1 MSVAWAKSTLSRVTR
16 DEIVRDLDRVH
27 RDGTA
32 YWNAIPT
39 ATFFAP
45 FGEAWS
51 PAENVRHLIK
61 SQRPVAKALSAP
73 RLLLMLRFG
82 RAKRPSMSYDELTA
96 TYDAR
101 LEQGANAGRFSPERR
116 DEADHDSWRVRIM
129 SERDRVH
136 HALVA
141 AIAKWPEASL
151 DRYQLPHPLLGNLTM
166 REMLF
171 FTLHHEQHHRDVV
184 ARRSGV

>member
-1 MSVAWAKSTLSRVTR
+1 MTR
-16 DEIVRDLDRVH
+16 DEIVRDLQRVH

-32 YWNAIPT
+32 WWNAIPT
-39 ATFFAP
+39 AAFFAP

-61 SQRPVAKALSAP
+61 SSRPIVQALSAP

-82 RAKRPSMSYDELTA
+82 RAKRPSMSYEQLRA

-116 DEADHDSWRVRIM
+116 DETDHEAWRARIM

-136 HALVA
+136 SALTA
-141 AIAKWPEASL
+141 AIAKWPEPSL

-166 REMLF
+166 REMLL
-171 FTLHHEQHHRDVV
+171 FTLHHEQHHRGVV
-184 ARRSGV
+184 ARRLGA

>member
-1 MSVAWAKSTLSRVTR
+1 MTR
-16 DEIVRDLDRVH
+16 DEIVRDFDRVH

-39 ATFFAP
+39 AEFFAP
-45 FGEAWS
+45 LGEAWS

-61 SQRPVAKALSAP
+61 SSRPLVQALTAP

-82 RAKRPSMSYDELTA
+82 RAKRPSMSYEELRA

-101 LEQGANAGRFSPERR
+101 LEQGAQAGRFSPERR
-116 DEADHDSWRVRIM
+116 DEPDHEAWRARIM

-136 HALVA
+136 HALVS
-141 AIAKWPEASL
+141 AIGKWPEPSL
-151 DRYQLPHPLLGNLTM
+151 DRYQLPHPLLGNLTV

-171 FTLHHEQHHRDVV
+171 FTLYHEQHHRDVV
-184 ARRSGV
+184 DRRLRA